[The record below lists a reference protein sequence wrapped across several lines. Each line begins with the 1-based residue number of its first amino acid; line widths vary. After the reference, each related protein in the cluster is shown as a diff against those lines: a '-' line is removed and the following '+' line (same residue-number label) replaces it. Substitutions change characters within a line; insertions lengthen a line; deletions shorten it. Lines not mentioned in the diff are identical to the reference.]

1 METVKEV
8 TLQRRYL
15 SLVDETNDE
24 EEENTLKFSFS
35 SENPVARYAY
45 DEVLDHSEG
54 AIDMTRLNNSAPLL
68 FNHNV
73 DKPIGVVERAWVDD
87 RKGYARIRWGTSQL
101 ANEVRKDVENGILR
115 SISVGYRINKAKE
128 DEQHGLVRATNWTPY
143 ELSVVTVPA
152 DNSIGIGRSLV
163 QPEIEQKTKT
173 IQQTKQM
180 TNQAISYTNDGWT
193 EYDREAEQFSIVRA
207 LQGLV
212 NGNITG
218 REREIQQELSN
229 INGRKSQGIFVPD
242 NGWGRRDY
250 TKGSSTQGQKLV
262 GVEHLADRFVD
273 VLRARLVVAECG
285 ATILPDLQSDVSIP
299 RRTGGAT
306 AFFVAESGN
315 VTESTGSFDSIS
327 MSPKVMGAFSQ
338 FSYLMQLQATPEIET
353 LIRNDF
359 VALLAQKL
367 DQVAL
372 NGGGSNEP
380 NGVLQTSGIGAVVMG
395 TNGGAITLDKML
407 DLKQT
412 VAVDNAD
419 IPTAAFITNSKVEN
433 ALSKL
438 KDGNNQYLLN
448 PYGSEIGQMQFAGRV
463 LKVTNNIPS
472 NLTKGSSSGV
482 CSAAI
487 YGNFQDLLIG
497 LFGSLELLADPYTQF
512 QSGGVGVRALQAV
525 DINVRHAQS
534 FGAIVDITT

>member
-250 TKGSSTQGQKLV
+250 TKGSSTQGEKFV

-338 FSYLMQLQATPEIET
+338 FSYLMQLQSTPEIEA

>member
-218 REREIQQELSN
+218 REREVQQELSN

-262 GVEHLADRFVD
+262 GVEHLADRFID

-285 ATILPDLQSDVSIP
+285 ATILPGLQQ
-299 RRTGGAT
+299 
-306 AFFVAESGN
+306 AEL
-315 VTESTGSFDSIS
+315 VHF
-327 MSPKVMGAFSQ
+327 
-338 FSYLMQLQATPEIET
+338 L
-353 LIRNDF
+353 
-359 VALLAQKL
+359 
-367 DQVAL
+367 
-372 NGGGSNEP
+372 
-380 NGVLQTSGIGAVVMG
+380 
-395 TNGGAITLDKML
+395 
-407 DLKQT
+407 
-412 VAVDNAD
+412 
-419 IPTAAFITNSKVEN
+419 
-433 ALSKL
+433 
-438 KDGNNQYLLN
+438 
-448 PYGSEIGQMQFAGRV
+448 
-463 LKVTNNIPS
+463 
-472 NLTKGSSSGV
+472 
-482 CSAAI
+482 
-487 YGNFQDLLIG
+487 
-497 LFGSLELLADPYTQF
+497 
-512 QSGGVGVRALQAV
+512 
-525 DINVRHAQS
+525 
-534 FGAIVDITT
+534 

>member
-338 FSYLMQLQATPEIET
+338 FSYLMQLQSTPQIEQ

>member
-229 INGRKSQGIFVPD
+229 INVRKSQGIFVPD

-338 FSYLMQLQATPEIET
+338 FSYLMQLQSTPEIEQ